1 MSLRMATLFASLI
14 VALSLG
20 APDAFARPGGG
31 FSIGSRGGRT
41 FSMPSATPT
50 APRSA
55 SPFDQSMAQK
65 PYAGQ
70 GMGRTGGLFSGGFG
84 RGLLGGLL
92 GVGLA
97 SLLFGHGL
105 FGGLIWLVLIFFAAR
120 FVLGLLRGR
129 AAAYPAG
136 SAPGSPGGAFRSP
149 MGPLPGGPAA
159 QPPRPL
165 DIAKSDYDAFERRLG
180 EVQAAYSDEDLAALG
195 RLSTPEMAGYFRQ
208 EIAANA
214 SRGLVNRI
222 GDVRLLQGD
231 LAESWREPG
240 ADYATVAMRFSLT
253 DAMVERATGKVVSG
267 ATGTPEQATELW
279 TFRRPPGADAG
290 AWIVSAIQQAR

>member
-1 MSLRMATLFASLI
+1 MSLRMATLLASLI

-55 SPFDQSMAQK
+55 SPFDQSMEQK
-65 PYAGQ
+65 SFAGQ
-70 GMGRTGGLFSGGFG
+70 SMGRTGGGFSSGFG

-129 AAAYPAG
+129 ATYPAG
-136 SAPGSPGGAFRSP
+136 SAPGSSGGAFRSP
-149 MGPLPGGPAA
+149 MGPSPGGSPAA
-159 QPPRPL
+159 PSPRPL
-165 DIAKSDYDAFERRLG
+165 DIAKADYDAFERRLG
-180 EVQAAYSDEDLAALG
+180 EVQAAYSNEDLAALG